1 MANLKDFPSFSL
13 GLTREFGHDVWG
25 DVSNIARVI
34 NEGHDDH
41 GVGGGIGRDAN
52 IDHISGSQH
61 GGCSGVNG
69 EQQVHDGG
77 VDGGLDM
84 VVPRVGSTFVCLA
97 PRKANRPARTVLGSV
112 RRSGVHSIASVP
124 SLDLLDDVNFFKWVL
139 KHEFLFP
146 YTGQTVSRNDI
157 CSLAP
162 WAEVSVGVIIAG
174 SCILT
179 CREHTNDPSTPT
191 RVFASPF
198 TTLNTTVLFKKID
211 KLKLTRFSEAL
222 VADFALG
229 HYKIWGHV
237 HLLFFPILQQN
248 HLYLLCVDFKFER
261 LEIIDNSASTQPT
274 PVKYGDTLENVK
286 LLLSECFTSVGEKFK
301 SIVCD
306 NLKTKRMPMT
316 WRDTKNK
323 VDYGMYLM
331 RHMESYVS
339 EAVKVLQ
346 NGIVGLLVVT
356 DRNFRGYVCV
366 I

>member
-1 MANLKDFPSFSL
+1 MRRLKRLVGVVPVVA
-13 GLTREFGHDVWG
+13 GVWG
-25 DVSNIARVI
+25 V
-34 NEGHDDH
+34 
-41 GVGGGIGRDAN
+41 VGGPFT
-52 IDHISGSQH
+52 
-61 GGCSGVNG
+61 
-69 EQQVHDGG
+69 
-77 VDGGLDM
+77 

-124 SLDLLDDVNFFKWVL
+124 SLDLLNDLNFFKWVL

-146 YTGQTVSRNDI
+146 YIGQTVSRNDI

-222 VADFALG
+222 GADFALG

-248 HLYLLCVDFKFER
+248 HLYLLCVDFKFEW

-274 PVKYGDTLENVK
+274 PVKYGDTPENV
-286 LLLSECFTSVGEKFK
+286 KFK

-306 NLKTKRMPMT
+306 NLKTKRMSMT